1 MTDEE
6 KTKVVDLAE
15 YRKKR
20 ELKEQVEQLE
30 GDFFHWF
37 DEFLFQLVDD
47 EESPDLSFDDEE
59 TTDKVFIKDLEKTS
73 YDLKIDKLRE
83 IIEKEEKDED

>member
-30 GDFFHWF
+30 GDFFQWF

-83 IIEKEEKDED
+83 IIEKEEKNED

>member
-30 GDFFHWF
+30 GDFFQWF

-59 TTDKVFIKDLEKTS
+59 TTDKVFIKDLDKTS

-83 IIEKEEKDED
+83 IIEKEEKNED